1 MIVSH
6 NEIVSMVNKAFLGMQ
21 REVGEA
27 DLIASMVAELQMAGL
42 NGILHFNNAS
52 PFILSE
58 RDVAIDIIYQGEG
71 EVRLDLHGSS
81 LVCHLP
87 AVMDYVIE
95 KMGSRDHFK
104 VYLQNCHNRWLA
116 YSELAKLAAKGI
128 ACLAKWDNG
137 SAPKHTIFTLDKR
150 FVYPDLYF
158 FNEAQANY
166 NTDTD
171 TDTNTND
178 MVIEL
183 STANFDIE
191 QDIQHFDYKVSTDEL
206 YATHQRA
213 WKEGIHVDDE
223 QWAVLKKS
231 ATAIL
236 VENSEASSKG
246 AGGI

>member
-6 NEIVSMVNKAFLGMQ
+6 NEIVTMVNKAFLGMQ

-27 DLIASMVAELQMAGL
+27 DLIAAMVAELQMAGL
-42 NGILHFNNAS
+42 DGILHFNNAS
-52 PFILSE
+52 PYILSE
-58 RDVAIDIIYQGEG
+58 RDAPIDIIYQSEN

-87 AVMDYVIE
+87 AVMDYVVE
-95 KMGSRDHFK
+95 KMGSRNHFK

-137 SAPKHTIFTLDKR
+137 RAPKHTIFTLDKR

-158 FNEAQANY
+158 FDEAQANY
-166 NTDTD
+166 NT
-171 TDTNTND
+171 ND
-178 MVIEL
+178 MIIEL
-183 STANFDIE
+183 STDNFDIE
-191 QDIQHFDYKVSTDEL
+191 QDIQYFDRKVSTDEL
-206 YATHQRA
+206 YETHQRA
-213 WKEGIHVDDE
+213 WKEGIYVDDG
-223 QWAVLKKS
+223 QWATLKKS
-231 ATAIL
+231 AAAIL

-246 AGGI
+246 AGGV

>member
-6 NEIVSMVNKAFLGMQ
+6 NEIVSTVNKAFLGMQ

-42 NGILHFNNAS
+42 DGIKHFNNAS

-58 RDVAIDIIYQGEG
+58 RDIPIDIILQGEN
-71 EVRLDLHGSS
+71 EVSLDLHGSS

-87 AVMDYVIE
+87 VVIDYALE
-95 KMGSRDHFK
+95 KMGDSEHFK
-104 VYLQNCHNRWLA
+104 IYLHNCHNRWLA
-116 YSELAKLAAKGI
+116 YGELVNLAAKGI
-128 ACLAKWDNG
+128 ACLARWDNG

-150 FVYPDLYF
+150 FVYPDIYYF
-158 FNEAQANY
+158 NDAQDNY
-166 NTDTD
+166 
-171 TDTNTND
+171 NTND

-183 STANFDIE
+183 ATANFNIDKA
-191 QDIQHFDYKVSTDEL
+191 IQHFDRKISTDEL

-213 WKEGIHVDDE
+213 WKEGIYVEDE
-223 QWAVLKKS
+223 QWAILKKS
-231 ATAIL
+231 AAAIL

-246 AGGI
+246 AGGV

>member
-6 NEIVSMVNKAFLGMQ
+6 NEIVTIVNKAFLGMQ

-166 NTDTD
+166 NTDTN
-171 TDTNTND
+171 TNTND

-191 QDIQHFDYKVSTDEL
+191 QDIQYFDRKLSTDEL

-213 WKEGIHVDDE
+213 WKEGIYVDDE

-231 ATAIL
+231 AAAIL
-236 VENSEASSKG
+236 VENREASSKG

>member
-6 NEIVSMVNKAFLGMQ
+6 NEIVTMVNKAFLGMQ

-27 DLIASMVAELQMAGL
+27 DLIAAMVAELQMAGL
-42 NGILHFNNAS
+42 DGILHFNNAS
-52 PFILSE
+52 PYILLE
-58 RDVAIDIIYQGEG
+58 RDAPIDIIYQSEN

-87 AVMDYVIE
+87 AVMDYVVE
-95 KMGSRDHFK
+95 KMGSRNHFK

-137 SAPKHTIFTLDKR
+137 RAPKHTIFTLDKR

-158 FNEAQANY
+158 FDEAQANY
-166 NTDTD
+166 NT
-171 TDTNTND
+171 ND
-178 MVIEL
+178 MIIEL
-183 STANFDIE
+183 STDNFDIE
-191 QDIQHFDYKVSTDEL
+191 QDIQNFDRKVSTDEL

-213 WKEGIHVDDE
+213 WKEGIYVDDE
-223 QWAVLKKS
+223 QWAMLKKS
-231 ATAIL
+231 AAAIL

>member
-6 NEIVSMVNKAFLGMQ
+6 NEIVSTVNKAFLGMQ

-42 NGILHFNNAS
+42 NGIKHFNNAS

-58 RDVAIDIIYQGEG
+58 QDTPIDIVSQDEG
-71 EVRLDLHGSS
+71 EIRLELHGSS

-87 AVMDYVIE
+87 VVMDYALE
-95 KMGSRDHFK
+95 KMGSREHFK
-104 VYLQNCHNRWLA
+104 IYLYNCHNRWLA
-116 YSELAKLAAKGI
+116 YGELVNLAAKGF

-137 SAPKHTIFTLDKR
+137 SAPKHTLFTLDKR
-150 FVYPDLYF
+150 FVYPDIYYV
-158 FNEAQANY
+158 NEPQDNY
-166 NTDTD
+166 
-171 TDTNTND
+171 NTND

-183 STANFDIE
+183 ATTNFDVE
-191 QDIQHFDYKVSTDEL
+191 NDIQHFDHKISTDEL

-213 WKEGIHVDDE
+213 WRQGIYVEDE
-223 QWAVLKKS
+223 QWATLKKS
-231 ATAIL
+231 AAAIL

-246 AGGI
+246 AGGV

>member
-6 NEIVSMVNKAFLGMQ
+6 NEIVTMVNKAFLGLQ

-42 NGILHFNNAS
+42 NGITHFNNAS

-58 RDVAIDIIYQGEG
+58 RDEPIDIVHQADG
-71 EVRLDLHGSS
+71 EVSLDLHGSS

-87 AVMDYVIE
+87 AVMDYAIE
-95 KMGSRDHFK
+95 KMGDHDHFK
-104 VYLQNCHNRWLA
+104 IYLHDCHNRWLA
-116 YSELAKLAAKGI
+116 YSELVNLAAKGI

-137 SAPKHTIFTLDKR
+137 TAPKHTIFTLDKR

-158 FNEAQANY
+158 FNEAQDNY
-166 NTDTD
+166 
-171 TDTNTND
+171 NTND

-191 QDIQHFDYKVSTDEL
+191 QEIQNFDQKVSMDEL
-206 YATHQRA
+206 FETHKRA
-213 WKEGIHVDDE
+213 WKEGIYVDDE
-223 QWAVLKKS
+223 QWAILKKS
-231 ATAIL
+231 AAAIL

>member
-6 NEIVSMVNKAFLGMQ
+6 NEIVTMVNKAFLGLQ

-42 NGILHFNNAS
+42 NGITHFNNAS

-58 RDVAIDIIYQGEG
+58 RDAPIDIVHQADG
-71 EVRLDLHGSS
+71 EVSLDLHGSS

-95 KMGSRDHFK
+95 KMGNRDHFK
-104 VYLQNCHNRWLA
+104 IYLRNCHNRWLA
-116 YSELAKLAAKGI
+116 YSELVKLAAKGI

-158 FNEAQANY
+158 FNEAQDNY
-166 NTDTD
+166 
-171 TDTNTND
+171 NTND

-191 QDIQHFDYKVSTDEL
+191 QEIQHFDQKVSTDEL
-206 YATHQRA
+206 FETHKRA
-213 WKEGIHVDDE
+213 WKEGIYVDDE
-223 QWAVLKKS
+223 QWALLKKS
-231 ATAIL
+231 AAAIL

-246 AGGI
+246 AGGL

>member
-1 MIVSH
+1 
-6 NEIVSMVNKAFLGMQ
+6 
-21 REVGEA
+21 
-27 DLIASMVAELQMAGL
+27 
-42 NGILHFNNAS
+42 
-52 PFILSE
+52 
-58 RDVAIDIIYQGEG
+58 
-71 EVRLDLHGSS
+71 
-81 LVCHLP
+81 
-87 AVMDYVIE
+87 MDYMIE

-116 YSELAKLAAKGI
+116 YSALAKLAAKGI
-128 ACLAKWDNG
+128 AWLAKWDNG

-166 NTDTD
+166 NT
-171 TDTNTND
+171 ND

-191 QDIQHFDYKVSTDEL
+191 QDIKCFDRKVSTDEL

-213 WKEGIHVDDE
+213 WKEGIYVDDG
-223 QWAVLKKS
+223 QWATLKKS
-231 ATAIL
+231 AAAIL